1 MLLCFCYFFYLLTL
15 SRVSL
20 CQDIFV
26 VKNGSDLVCVTNSS
40 SALSWNFFSGGGAQ
54 SNYVSQ
60 YIPNSPPNSFDCEI
74 TDDNKTKTFYEIKPW
89 ALRTSRNSSIS
100 NEIIVDRRWE
110 EMNTI
115 YTPPASGYIPVMRNL
130 RPNFDLAISV
140 RTDPA
145 GYIELCNSLRSSCL
159 LFKLWQFRISS
170 ITLPDENYWAHFKLF
185 RKGDGIYLQNEKGD
199 VHLQRE
205 DYTDEITQMWVHS
218 GFSSGL
224 WKIHETF
231 LVDYIYTDEETNDTQ
246 LGPRI
251 DIKDNFTC
259 ISMIVSMCG
268 SCQLKL
274 KLKSDNLLLKQ
285 ETYRLQNKKKKWFEI
300 KFIVEN
306 IVVDSAHLF
315 VSTVGGNK
323 SDDFWAIDKVRLCQ
337 KTEFRVIRTDREFKC
352 QLVESNTLVSSAISE
367 PKIESTCPENTVGT
381 FCVPCLWIYPY
392 NNCDKIRVCTGY
404 KLRKTACWCSAGFT
418 NLPGCQDVCTDGV
431 YGLSCNKTCGDCTS
445 RNFNCDAKNGTC
457 LSTCSKNYL
466 GPQCDRIE
474 VSPPYDIEIKWS
486 NNKEFLLKW
495 KILHGS
501 KSKLNNFYIL
511 VSKCRSACNQTNIVV
526 ERRLL
531 VEANTSNFTF
541 TIQFPFEPSTYYNV
555 TLCSNNSYSTN
566 SAYKIDLSPP
576 EPPYQYKE
584 PKLNST
590 DSTITMELETTAKN
604 LTVLISDDSGELY
617 AHPELEVFGSIVR
630 NFSKYRTVAALM
642 VKEKCVIVI
651 GNGSLETQNRPLIP
665 DTSYNITYILSTT
678 YGNKT
683 SYKIYDIS
691 CSTTSSQLKLLSLL
705 ILLPTPLVAGW
716 FLREKIKKGEIS
728 RLIPRQLK
736 FRSGDEHPDTQEQ
749 SLVGLEPSTCM

>member
-40 SALSWNFFSGGGAQ
+40 SALSWNYFSGAGAQ
-54 SNYVSQ
+54 TNY
-60 YIPNSPPNSFDCEI
+60 
-74 TDDNKTKTFYEIKPW
+74 DDNKTKTFYEIKPW
-89 ALRTSRNSSIS
+89 ALKTSRNSSIS

-110 EMNTI
+110 EMKTI
-115 YTPPASGYIPVMRNL
+115 FTPPVSGHVPVIHNL
-130 RPNFDLAISV
+130 RPNFVLAISV
-140 RTDPA
+140 RTEPA
-145 GYIELCNSLRSSCL
+145 GYIHLCNSIRSSCL
-159 LFKLWQFRISS
+159 LLKLWQFRINS
-170 ITLPDENYWAHFKLF
+170 ITLPDRNYWAHFKLF

-205 DYTDEITQMWVHS
+205 NYTDEITEMWIYS
-218 GFSSGL
+218 GLSSGL
-224 WKIHETF
+224 WKIHEI
-231 LVDYIYTDEETNDTQ
+231 DYIYTDEETNDTQ

-251 DIKDNFTC
+251 DIKNNFTC

-300 KFIVEN
+300 KFIIEN

-315 VSTVGGNK
+315 VSTIGGNK

-352 QLVESNTLVSSAISE
+352 QLVEDNTLVSSAMSE

-418 NLPGCQDVCTDGV
+418 NVPGCQDVCADGL

-486 NNKEFLLKW
+486 NNKELLLKW

-501 KSKLNNFYIL
+501 KSKVNNFYIL

-526 ERRLL
+526 KRRLL
-531 VEANTSNFTF
+531 VEANTGNFTF
-541 TIQFPFEPSTYYNV
+541 TIQFAFEPSTYYNV

-576 EPPYQYKE
+576 EPPHQYKE

-642 VKEKCVIVI
+642 VKEKCVVVI

-665 DTSYNITYILSTT
+665 DTSYNITYILSIT

-683 SYKIYDIS
+683 SYKIYDIT

-736 FRSGDEHPDTQEQ
+736 FRSGDENPDIQEQ
-749 SLVGLEPSTCM
+749 NLVGLEPCTSM